1 MDLKVVDRPHATENA
16 HRNNLIIIVARLPA
30 IHSLYSEIRFS
41 CARFVCFL
49 VTRKLTKY

>member
-16 HRNNLIIIVARLPA
+16 HRNNLIIIVARLPG
-30 IHSLYSEIRFS
+30 HTLYSEIRFS
-41 CARFVCFL
+41 CARFACFL